1 MKQEK
6 AKKKANS
13 KQKSDRIRINKFI
26 ASSGYCS
33 RRKADELI
41 ADGRVTVNGKIIIEL
56 GAMLK
61 PSDVVMI
68 DGNAI
73 KQSIRYKY
81 IILNKPKD
89 FICTKKDELS
99 RKTVFDIVKSSENVL
114 TVGRLDR
121 NTTGVL
127 LLTNDGEMIYRLTH
141 PKYEIERVYIVN
153 LDKALDIKD
162 AQQIAKGVDL
172 EDGTT
177 SSCEV
182 VISPEDNKKVILL
195 LHEGRN
201 REVRR
206 IFEHFGY
213 KVKQLDRKSFAGLTY
228 SGLQKGEYRHLL
240 KTEVNKLKRMLEME

>member
-1 MKQEK
+1 LKKENT
-6 AKKKANS
+6 KKKTNT
-13 KQKSDRIRINKFI
+13 KQKDDRIRINKFI

-141 PKYEIERVYIVN
+141 PKYQIERVYIAN
-153 LDKALDIKD
+153 LDSPIDVKD
-162 AQQIAKGVDL
+162 AQQIAKGVEL
-172 EDGTT
+172 EDGNT
-177 SSCEV
+177 SPCEV
-182 VISPEDNKKVILL
+182 VISPEDNKKIFLV

-228 SGLQKGEYRHLL
+228 SGLKKEEYRHLL
-240 KTEVNKLKRMLEME
+240 KTEVNKLKKMLEMN

>member
-1 MKQEK
+1 LKKENT
-6 AKKKANS
+6 KKKTNT
-13 KQKSDRIRINKFI
+13 KQKDDRIRINKFI

-141 PKYEIERVYIVN
+141 PKYEIERVYVIN
-153 LDKALDIKD
+153 LDNPLDIKD
-162 AQQIAKGVDL
+162 AQQIAKGVEL
-172 EDGTT
+172 EDGNT
-177 SSCEV
+177 SPCEV
-182 VISPEDNKKVILL
+182 VISPEDNKKIFLV

-213 KVKQLDRKSFAGLTY
+213 KVKQLDRKSFAGLSY
-228 SGLQKGEYRHLL
+228 SGLKKGEYRHLL
-240 KTEVNKLKRMLEME
+240 RTEVNKLKRMLEMN

>member
-1 MKQEK
+1 MKKENT
-6 AKKKANS
+6 KKKTNT
-13 KQKSDRIRINKFI
+13 KQKDDRIRINKFI

-141 PKYEIERVYIVN
+141 PKYEIERVYVIN
-153 LDKALDIKD
+153 LDNPLDIKD
-162 AQQIAKGVDL
+162 AQQIAKGVEL
-172 EDGTT
+172 EDGNT
-177 SSCEV
+177 SPCEV
-182 VISPEDNKKVILL
+182 VISPEDNKKIFLV

-213 KVKQLDRKSFAGLTY
+213 KVKQLDRKSFAGLSY
-228 SGLQKGEYRHLL
+228 SGLKKGEYRHLL
-240 KTEVNKLKRMLEME
+240 RTEVNKLKRMLEMN

>member
-1 MKQEK
+1 LKKENT
-6 AKKKANS
+6 KKKTNT
-13 KQKSDRIRINKFI
+13 KQKDDRIRINKFI

-141 PKYEIERVYIVN
+141 PKYQIERVYIAN
-153 LDKALDIKD
+153 LDSPLDIKD

-177 SSCEV
+177 SPCEV

-228 SGLQKGEYRHLL
+228 SGLKKGEYRHLL
-240 KTEVNKLKRMLEME
+240 KTEVNKLKRMLEMN